1 MESFRGSLDMQ
12 MHLKVVGGG
21 HDGKLIAVNS
31 DKFLIGRSEECQLRP
46 KSESIS
52 RRHAAIVRKDGRIL
66 LIDLKSRNGTHVN
79 EQKLDPSKAKVLKN
93 GDVIRVG
100 KLEFIAVMEVGIDKV
115 KKSEIKTVEEAAART
130 ASTAGDSR
138 FEEVDVTSW
147 LDEAEQIERR
157 TGLEPV
163 TRQFQ
168 LDESKK
174 IDSASEQ
181 TVMEDKA
188 TEETKTDAKPGSKPK
203 PGKMPVQST
212 KPTTASSKDAASE
225 TLRKLFG
232 GR

>member
-1 MESFRGSLDMQ
+1 
-12 MHLKVVGGG
+12 MHLKVVGGSQ
-21 HDGKLIAVNS
+21 DGKLVAVNA
-31 DKFLIGRSEECQLRP
+31 DKFLIGRSEECQLRT
-46 KSESIS
+46 KSDSIS

-79 EQKLDPSKAKVLKN
+79 DQKLDPSKAKVLKD

-100 KLEFIAVMEVGIDKV
+100 NLEFIAVLEVGIDKV
-115 KKSEIKTVEEAAART
+115 KKPEIKTVEEAAARSA
-130 ASTAGDSR
+130 ASSTDSR
-138 FEEVDVTSW
+138 FEEVDVSSW

-168 LDESKK
+168 LDESSKV
-174 IDSASEQ
+174 DTSSEQ
-181 TVMEDKA
+181 TVMENKA
-188 TEETKTDAKPGSKPK
+188 NEETKADVKPGAKAK
-203 PGKMPVQST
+203 PGKMAPAAT
-212 KPTTASSKDAASE
+212 KPLTASSKDAASE

>member
-1 MESFRGSLDMQ
+1 MQ
-12 MHLKVVGGG
+12 MHLKVVGGAY
-21 HDGKLIAVNS
+21 DGKLIAVNS
-31 DKFLIGRSEECQLRP
+31 DKFLIGRSDECQLRP

-79 EQKLDPSKAKVLKN
+79 DQQLDPSKAKVLKN

-100 KLEFIAVMEVGIDKV
+100 KLEFVAVLEVGIDKV
-115 KKSEIKTVEEAAART
+115 KKPEIKTVEEAAART
-130 ASTAGDSR
+130 ASSVNDSR
-138 FEEVDVTSW
+138 FEDVDVSTW

-157 TGLEPV
+157 VGLEPI

-168 LDESKK
+168 IDESSKVE
-174 IDSASEQ
+174 IASE
-181 TVMEDKA
+181 TVMEGKSNEDTKA
-188 TEETKTDAKPGSKPK
+188 DSKLPGKQKPQKMPTLPPK
-203 PGKMPVQST
+203 PL
-212 KPTTASSKDAASE
+212 TASSKDAASE

>member
-1 MESFRGSLDMQ
+1 MQ

-100 KLEFIAVMEVGIDKV
+100 KLEFVAVLEVGIDKV
-115 KKSEIKTVEEAAART
+115 KKPEIKSVEEAAART
-130 ASTAGDSR
+130 ASSVGDSR
-138 FEEVDVTSW
+138 FEDVDVSTW

-157 TGLEPV
+157 VGLEPI

-168 LDESKK
+168 IDESSKGEV
-174 IDSASEQ
+174 AAGQ
-181 TVMEDKA
+181 TMMEDKA
-188 TEETKTDAKPGSKPK
+188 NDETKADVKPGTKAK
-203 PGKMPVQST
+203 PGKMPVMPS
-212 KPTTASSKDAASE
+212 KPSTASSKDAASE

>member
-1 MESFRGSLDMQ
+1 MQ

-21 HDGKLIAVNS
+21 HDGKLIAVNT

-100 KLEFIAVMEVGIDKV
+100 KLEFIAVLEVGIDKV
-115 KKSEIKTVEEAAART
+115 KKPEIKTVEEAAART
-130 ASTAGDSR
+130 ASSVNDSR
-138 FEEVDVTSW
+138 FEDVDVSTW

-157 TGLEPV
+157 IGLEPV

-168 LDESKK
+168 IDESSKVEIAYDRTR
-174 IDSASEQ
+174 IDGKSQ
-181 TVMEDKA
+181 ED
-188 TEETKTDAKPGSKPK
+188 TKTDAKPAGKSK
-203 PGKMPVQST
+203 PGKMPT
-212 KPTTASSKDAASE
+212 LPAKPLTASSKDAASE

>member
-1 MESFRGSLDMQ
+1 
-12 MHLKVVGGG
+12 MHLKVVGGSQ
-21 HDGKLIAVNS
+21 DGKMIAVNA

-79 EQKLDPSKAKVLKN
+79 DQKLDPSKAKVLKD

-100 KLEFIAVMEVGIDKV
+100 KLEFVAVLEVGIDKV
-115 KKSEIKTVEEAAART
+115 KKPEIKTVEEAAART
-130 ASTAGDSR
+130 ASSSSDSR
-138 FEEVDVTSW
+138 FEEVDVSSW

-163 TRQFQ
+163 TRQFH
-168 LDESKK
+168 LDESSKV
-174 IDSASEQ
+174 DTATEQ
-181 TVMEDKA
+181 TVMDNKA
-188 TEETKTDAKPGSKPK
+188 NEETKADSKPGVKAKPGKLAP
-203 PGKMPVQST
+203 QST
-212 KPTTASSKDAASE
+212 KPSTASSKDAASE

>member
-1 MESFRGSLDMQ
+1 

-79 EQKLDPSKAKVLKN
+79 DQLLDPSKAKVLKN

-100 KLEFIAVMEVGIDKV
+100 KLEFVAVIEVGIDKV
-115 KKSEIKTVEEAAART
+115 KKPEIKTVEEAAART
-130 ASTAGDSR
+130 ASSVNDSR
-138 FEEVDVTSW
+138 FEDVDVSTW

-157 TGLEPV
+157 VGLEPV

-168 LDESKK
+168 INDSSKVE
-174 IDSASEQ
+174 IANDQ
-181 TVMEDKA
+181 TVI
-188 TEETKTDAKPGSKPK
+188 DAKSHEDTKADSKTPGKQK
-203 PGKMPVQST
+203 PGKMPIVPA
-212 KPTTASSKDAASE
+212 KPLTASSKDAASE

>member
-1 MESFRGSLDMQ
+1 MQ
-12 MHLKVVGGG
+12 MHLKVVGGSQ
-21 HDGKLIAVNS
+21 DGKMVAVNA

-79 EQKLDPSKAKVLKN
+79 DQKLDPSKAKVLKD

-100 KLEFIAVMEVGIDKV
+100 KLEFIAILEVGIDKV
-115 KKSEIKTVEEAAART
+115 KKPEIKTVEEAAARS
-130 ASTAGDSR
+130 AESTSDSR
-138 FEEVDVTSW
+138 FEEVDVSSW

-168 LDESKK
+168 LDESSKVD
-174 IDSASEQ
+174 IATEQ
-181 TVMEDKA
+181 TVAESKSH
-188 TEETKTDAKPGSKPK
+188 EETRADLRTAAKSK
-203 PGKMPVQST
+203 PGKMAPVASKPST
-212 KPTTASSKDAASE
+212 TSSKDAASE

>member
-1 MESFRGSLDMQ
+1 MRGIFSGVCRMQ

-21 HDGKLIAVNS
+21 HDGKLIAVNA

-79 EQKLDPSKAKVLKN
+79 EQLLDPSKAKVLKN

-100 KLEFIAVMEVGIDKV
+100 KLEFIAVLEVGIDKV
-115 KKSEIKTVEEAAART
+115 KKPEIKTVEEAAART
-130 ASTAGDSR
+130 ASNVNDSR
-138 FEEVDVTSW
+138 FEEVDVSTW

-157 TGLEPV
+157 GLDPV

-168 LDESKK
+168 MDESSKVG
-174 IDSASEQ
+174 IATDQ
-181 TVMEDKA
+181 TVM
-188 TEETKTDAKPGSKPK
+188 DAKSQEDTRADVKPAGKQK
-203 PGKMPVQST
+203 PGKMPTAPV
-212 KPTTASSKDAASE
+212 KPLTASSKDAASE

>member
-1 MESFRGSLDMQ
+1 
-12 MHLKVVGGG
+12 MHLKVIGGSQ
-21 HDGKLIAVNS
+21 DGKMVAVNA

-79 EQKLDPSKAKVLKN
+79 DQKLDPAKAKVLKD

-100 KLEFIAVMEVGIDKV
+100 KLEFIAVLEVGIDKV
-115 KKSEIKTVEEAAART
+115 KKPEIKTVEEAAART
-130 ASTAGDSR
+130 AESLNDSR
-138 FEEVDVTSW
+138 FEEVDVSSW

-157 TGLEPV
+157 TGLEPI
-163 TRQFQ
+163 TRQFN
-168 LDESKK
+168 LDESSKV
-174 IDSASEQ
+174 DTSTEQ
-181 TVMEDKA
+181 TVMDNKA
-188 TEETKTDAKPGSKPK
+188 NAETKVNVKTGPKAK
-203 PGKMPVQST
+203 PGKMAAPSV
-212 KPTTASSKDAASE
+212 KPLTASSKDAASE

>member
-1 MESFRGSLDMQ
+1 MQ

-79 EQKLDPSKAKVLKN
+79 DQKLDPSKAKVLKN

-100 KLEFIAVMEVGIDKV
+100 KLEFVAVLEVGIDKV
-115 KKSEIKTVEEAAART
+115 KKPEIKTVEEAAART
-130 ASTAGDSR
+130 ASSPNDSR
-138 FEEVDVTSW
+138 FEEVDVSTW

-157 TGLEPV
+157 VGLEPV

-168 LDESKK
+168 IDESSKVD
-174 IDSASEQ
+174 ISDDQ
-181 TVMEDKA
+181 TVMDAKSQ
-188 TEETKTDAKPGSKPK
+188 EETKADSKPTGKPK
-203 PGKMPVQST
+203 PGKMPTMPV
-212 KPTTASSKDAASE
+212 KPQTGSSKDAASE

>member
-1 MESFRGSLDMQ
+1 

-21 HDGKLIAVNS
+21 HDGKLIAVNA

-52 RRHAAIVRKDGRIL
+52 RRHAAIIRKDGRIL

-79 EQKLDPSKAKVLKN
+79 DQKLDPSKAKVLKD

-100 KLEFIAVMEVGIDKV
+100 KLEFVAVLEVGIDKV
-115 KKSEIKTVEEAAART
+115 KKPEIKTVEEAAART
-130 ASTAGDSR
+130 AGKVGDSR
-138 FEEVDVTSW
+138 FEEVDVSSW

-157 TGLEPV
+157 VGLEPI

-168 LDESKK
+168 LDESSKVD
-174 IDSASEQ
+174 IAGEQ

-188 TEETKTDAKPGSKPK
+188 TEDTKTDVKPGSKAK
-203 PGKMPVQST
+203 PGKLAPVST
-212 KPTTASSKDAASE
+212 KPTTATSKDAASE

>member
-1 MESFRGSLDMQ
+1 MQ

-79 EQKLDPSKAKVLKN
+79 EQLLDPSKAKVLKN

-100 KLEFIAVMEVGIDKV
+100 KLEFVAVLEVGIDKV
-115 KKSEIKTVEEAAART
+115 KKPEIKTVEEAAART
-130 ASTAGDSR
+130 ASSVNDSR
-138 FEEVDVTSW
+138 FEEVDVSTW

-157 TGLEPV
+157 VGLEPI

-168 LDESKK
+168 IDESSKVD
-174 IDSASEQ
+174 IATEQ
-181 TVMEDKA
+181 TVMDAKDQA
-188 TEETKTDAKPGSKPK
+188 ETKADVKPGGKQK
-203 PGKMPVQST
+203 PGKMPTVPT
-212 KPTTASSKDAASE
+212 KPLTASSKDAASE

>member
-1 MESFRGSLDMQ
+1 

-79 EQKLDPSKAKVLKN
+79 DQLLDPSKAKVLKN

-100 KLEFIAVMEVGIDKV
+100 KLEFVAVMEVGIDKV
-115 KKSEIKTVEEAAART
+115 KKPEIKTVEEAAART
-130 ASTAGDSR
+130 ASSVNDSR
-138 FEEVDVTSW
+138 FEDVDVSTW

-157 TGLEPV
+157 VGLEPV

-168 LDESKK
+168 INDSSKVE
-174 IDSASEQ
+174 IANDQ
-181 TVMEDKA
+181 TVI
-188 TEETKTDAKPGSKPK
+188 DAKSHEDTKADSKTPGKQK
-203 PGKMPVQST
+203 PGKMPIVPA
-212 KPTTASSKDAASE
+212 KPLTASSKDAASE

>member
-1 MESFRGSLDMQ
+1 

-79 EQKLDPSKAKVLKN
+79 EQLLDPSKAKVLKN

-100 KLEFIAVMEVGIDKV
+100 KLEFIAVLEVGIDKI
-115 KKSEIKTVEEAAART
+115 KKPEIKTVEEAAART
-130 ASTAGDSR
+130 SSVHDSR
-138 FEEVDVTSW
+138 FEDVDVSTW

-157 TGLEPV
+157 VGLEPI

-168 LDESKK
+168 IDESSKVET
-174 IDSASEQ
+174 SNEQ
-181 TVMEDKA
+181 TVMDAKSHEDTKA
-188 TEETKTDAKPGSKPK
+188 DAKPTGKQK
-203 PGKMPVQST
+203 PGKMPTLPT
-212 KPTTASSKDAASE
+212 KPMTASSKDAASE

>member
-1 MESFRGSLDMQ
+1 

-79 EQKLDPSKAKVLKN
+79 EQLLDPSKAKVLKN

-100 KLEFIAVMEVGIDKV
+100 KLEFIAVLEVGIDKV
-115 KKSEIKTVEEAAART
+115 KKPEIKTVEEAAART
-130 ASTAGDSR
+130 ASSVNDSR
-138 FEEVDVTSW
+138 FEEVDVSTW

-157 TGLEPV
+157 VGLEPI

-168 LDESKK
+168 IDESSKVD
-174 IDSASEQ
+174 ISIEQ
-181 TVMEDKA
+181 TVM
-188 TEETKTDAKPGSKPK
+188 DAKGHEDTKADVKPGGKQK
-203 PGKMPVQST
+203 PGKMPAMAA
-212 KPTTASSKDAASE
+212 KPLTASSKDAASE

>member
-1 MESFRGSLDMQ
+1 

-21 HDGKLIAVNS
+21 HDGKLIAVNA

-52 RRHAAIVRKDGRIL
+52 RRHAAIIRKDGRIL

-79 EQKLDPSKAKVLKN
+79 DQKLDPSKAKVLKD

-100 KLEFIAVMEVGIDKV
+100 KLEFVAVLEVGIDKV
-115 KKSEIKTVEEAAART
+115 KKPEIKTVEEAAART
-130 ASTAGDSR
+130 AGKVGDSR
-138 FEEVDVTSW
+138 FEEVDVSSW

-157 TGLEPV
+157 VGLEPV

-168 LDESKK
+168 LDESSKVD
-174 IDSASEQ
+174 IAGEQ

-188 TEETKTDAKPGSKPK
+188 TEDTKTDVKPGGKPK
-203 PGKMPVQST
+203 PGKMAPVSN
-212 KPTTASSKDAASE
+212 KPTTATSKDAASE

>member
-1 MESFRGSLDMQ
+1 MQ
-12 MHLKVVGGG
+12 MHLKVVGGA

-100 KLEFIAVMEVGIDKV
+100 KLEFIAVLEVG
-115 KKSEIKTVEEAAART
+115 AART
-130 ASTAGDSR
+130 ASSLNDSR
-138 FEEVDVTSW
+138 FEEVDVSTW

-157 TGLEPV
+157 IGLEPV

-168 LDESKK
+168 MDESSKVE
-174 IDSASEQ
+174 IATEQ
-181 TVMEDKA
+181 TVMDAKSQD
-188 TEETKTDAKPGSKPK
+188 ETKTDAKPAGKSK
-203 PGKMPVQST
+203 PGKMPT
-212 KPTTASSKDAASE
+212 LPAKPLTASSKDAASE

>member
-1 MESFRGSLDMQ
+1 MQ

-79 EQKLDPSKAKVLKN
+79 DQLLDPSKAKVLKN

-100 KLEFIAVMEVGIDKV
+100 KLEFVAVMEVGIDKV
-115 KKSEIKTVEEAAART
+115 KKPEIKTVEEAAART
-130 ASTAGDSR
+130 ASSVNDSR
-138 FEEVDVTSW
+138 FEDVDVSTW

-157 TGLEPV
+157 VGLEPV

-168 LDESKK
+168 INDSSKVE
-174 IDSASEQ
+174 IANDQ
-181 TVMEDKA
+181 TVI
-188 TEETKTDAKPGSKPK
+188 DAKSHEDTKADSKTPGKQK
-203 PGKMPVQST
+203 PGKMPIVPA
-212 KPTTASSKDAASE
+212 KPLTASSKDAASE